1 MKTAPVTHDHSLE
14 SKRSFLVRVPIIV
27 VIGLAALFFVLNGG
41 KGEASTLPS
50 GETAQ
55 SKTGFNA
62 RLPTAENKTIDDRN
76 VDATEFGR
84 AQGGQR
90 LSVFANTR
98 KDSVSNGLRA
108 IPAVNT
114 TPVVAEQHASSL
126 ATTTAMAPV
135 APTRHKRVNTAYPQ
149 PARAATKP
157 YYYVPPGSKPG
168 YYTGSESDQQLAAQ
182 LRTYQTGRTA
192 PVKTTTAPALAPA
205 QAPIGGA
212 EETPANVQLT
222 DNVTASRLSEETD
235 NSSPFYTAPTEGSRR
250 KSERAVLSGG
260 NSYGS
265 KKTIA
270 WMIPVVVHEDQ
281 TIKDGQQVKLRLL
294 KEITADG
301 VTIPANTILYA
312 VCRLSDDRLRLTV
325 NNLQLHGQLI
335 PLNLDVYDTDGS
347 QGVNVPGLS
356 QSSQNNGQLRSSAIQ
371 GLNVPGIGGLATSVL
386 SSARM
391 SAANSAR
398 QTSIRLQA
406 GYNLFLK
413 A

>member
-1 MKTAPVTHDHSLE
+1 MSATTASIATNDIAFYRKRQLYMRLPLIVWPFILVLYPILGGGDGTRLQDDMAVT
-14 SKRSFLVRVPIIV
+14 
-27 VIGLAALFFVLNGG
+27 
-41 KGEASTLPS
+41 EAT
-50 GETAQ
+50 Q
-55 SKTGFNA
+55 TGFNSTM
-62 RLPTAENKTIDDRN
+62 PVAENGSIK
-76 VDATEFGR
+76 GR
-84 AQGGQR
+84 EVEKAGYGQAAPGQV
-90 LSVFANTR
+90 LSAFSHTVS
-98 KDSVSNGLRA
+98 DSVKGGLKTMPVDNPSSVA
-108 IPAVNT
+108 T
-114 TPVVAEQHASSL
+114 THASSL
-126 ATTTAMAPV
+126 AASTPVVAAQPVRHARTTAYAAPRRQ
-135 APTRHKRVNTAYPQ
+135 AANT
-149 PARAATKP
+149 
-157 YYYVPPGSKPG
+157 YYYTPPGG
-168 YYTGSESDQQLAAQ
+168 TVSDQQLTNQ
-182 LRTYQTGRTA
+182 LRDYQA
-192 PVKTTTAPALAPA
+192 NKVAPAKNTPALTSAPA
-205 QAPIGGA
+205 PAAVASADAAPA
-212 EETPANVQLT
+212 SVQIT

-250 KSERAVLSGG
+250 KSERAVLSSG

-312 VCRLSDDRLRLTV
+312 VCKLSDDRLRLTV

-398 QTSIRLQA
+398 QTSIRLRA